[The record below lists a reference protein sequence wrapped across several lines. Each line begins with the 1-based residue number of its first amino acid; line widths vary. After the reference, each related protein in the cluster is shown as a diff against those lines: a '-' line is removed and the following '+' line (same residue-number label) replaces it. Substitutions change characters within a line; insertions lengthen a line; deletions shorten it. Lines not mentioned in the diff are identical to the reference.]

1 MKRRTQSQQVPKKSK
16 VKEFEDTKELSKHGQ
31 SQVSM
36 KDEFESAADFLQI
49 DDKHEVKID
58 IKFKKVSIE
67 VSI

>member
-1 MKRRTQSQQVPKKSK
+1 MKN
-16 VKEFEDTKELSKHGQ
+16 
-31 SQVSM
+31 
-36 KDEFESAADFLQI
+36 EFESAADFLQI